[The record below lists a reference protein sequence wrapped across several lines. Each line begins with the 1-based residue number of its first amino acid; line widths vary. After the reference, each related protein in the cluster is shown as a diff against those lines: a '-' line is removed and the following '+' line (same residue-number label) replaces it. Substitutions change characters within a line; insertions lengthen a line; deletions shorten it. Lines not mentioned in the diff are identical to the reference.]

1 MEKAVEE
8 ARRAYD
14 DFVAAIEAVVEAKAA
29 AGGER
34 TAATD
39 ASLEAFG
46 DRYRSFL
53 CALDAPEAMVDA
65 ARQRFTADLGSGFVD
80 ESAAGRMP
88 PVLERAARAIDLF
101 AADGGVLQNQRSPS
115 GSAGDVAAS
124 PPVNDHDGKS
134 SDTP

>member
-14 DFVAAIEAVVEAKAA
+14 DFLAAMEAVVEAKAA
-29 AGGER
+29 ASDER
-34 TAATD
+34 TAAS
-39 ASLEAFG
+39 AAALEAFA

-65 ARQRFTADLGSGFVD
+65 AKQRFTAELGGGFVN
-80 ESAAGRMP
+80 ESAAGRIP
-88 PVLERAARAIDLF
+88 PVLERAARTIDLL
-101 AADGGVLQNQRSPS
+101 AADGHILQNQRSPS
-115 GSAGDVAAS
+115 GGAGEVAAS

-134 SDTP
+134 SDTS